1 MKHNILIVDDES
13 IIREALIDAFSR
25 EPYGVFSA
33 DCAISALD
41 ILDREHI
48 DVILSD
54 ELMPGMNG
62 SELLAVVRK
71 KYPDTIRMI
80 LTGHA
85 SLESAIRAIN
95 EGEIYRFFTKPCS
108 VVDLMVNVRQ
118 ALQHRDLT
126 KGSQQLVKIAK
137 NQSQYIDGL
146 EKEHPGITDVKRD
159 EKGAII
165 LDDSNG
171 LGGKNTV
178 DEIDE
183 LLKEYGSFFPDN
195 NDI

>member
-1 MKHNILIVDDES
+1 MKHNILIVDDEA

-33 DCAISALD
+33 DCALNALD
-41 ILDREHI
+41 ILSREHI

-54 ELMPGMNG
+54 ELMPGMKG
-62 SELLAVVRK
+62 SELLAIVRK

-126 KGSQQLVKIAK
+126 KGSQRLVQFTKD
-137 NQSQYIDGL
+137 QSQYIDGL
-146 EKEHPGITDVKRD
+146 EKEHPGITNVKRD

-165 LDDSNG
+165 LDDSMG
-171 LGGKNTV
+171 KGGKNPA
-178 DEIDE
+178 DEIDA
-183 LLKEYGSFFPDN
+183 LLKEYGSFFPDDKN
-195 NDI
+195 G